1 MAPAFGAVITT
12 PERRDP
18 TASAVARPVNK
29 APARRAVIT
38 TPQSGGPFARVPPA
52 NNSTI
57 SARIEAARRAPLWRE
72 EEGSVRKNGA
82 YWFGSYLPD
91 LPVSETT
98 ETSKEER
105 TRACRETSRNRVP
118 QPGGEHKVRCAR

>member
-1 MAPAFGAVITT
+1 MIATPAYFM
-12 PERRDP
+12 
-18 TASAVARPVNK
+18 TA
-29 APARRAVIT
+29 
-38 TPQSGGPFARVPPA
+38 GPFPECPRRGAPQLLARGIDA
-52 NNSTI
+52 GW
-57 SARIEAARRAPLWRE
+57 RAPLWRE

-105 TRACRETSRNRVP
+105 DQSMSGNVSKSGAAARWRA
-118 QPGGEHKVRCAR
+118 QGKVCMVKAVLPESQFPVG